1 MQRLREQSTV
11 WPFTQHRKSIK
22 QLLCAEIIIIIFHET
37 TWYRCHYHHRSC
49 LLKLHIHG
57 IQNALTHIRPTSSQ
71 FIEDDSS
78 FILPF
83 TFSTTEIH
91 RILFPDF
98 AATFRSIHR
107 PLISVSFG
115 RRHLNEKFRFH
126 NSQYKAINISP
137 VLYSVAWFFSSSFR
151 YCRLPLQ
158 FTIESNF
165 FLIFLVIMLNRLS
178 G

>member
-1 MQRLREQSTV
+1 MKPLDTV
-11 WPFTQHRKSIK
+11 ATTITVVA
-22 QLLCAEIIIIIFHET
+22 CYFH
-37 TWYRCHYHHRSC
+37 
-49 LLKLHIHG
+49 HIHPYTWDPKR
-57 IQNALTHIRPTSSQ
+57 AHSHIRPSSSQ

-137 VLYSVAWFFSSSFR
+137 VLYSVA
-151 YCRLPLQ
+151 
-158 FTIESNF
+158 
-165 FLIFLVIMLNRLS
+165 
-178 G
+178 